1 MKNLELKK
9 YNIEDLGHK
18 KMKKVHG
25 GWCSFAYDIGTA
37 LRMLSRGGP
46 AAAALIASDIAL
58 YNANCN

>member
-18 KMKKVHG
+18 EMKKVHG

-46 AAAALIASDIAL
+46 
-58 YNANCN
+58 